1 MSIKPPGNSAFTLT
15 EIIVVLVI
23 VIVIF
28 LMARPQIHVGLT
40 RGQMTQVL
48 SNMKQLHLATQ
59 QMALDGKPTKDTN
72 LGWPGDT
79 GGTFSNWTKLLVP
92 DYLTTND
99 LCKLLSAAGKVVPLG
114 TVPTIQDTAV
124 RVYDVSKNSDSHTV
138 FLTTAN
144 FTNTPAGGLPLESS
158 AKPYGNK
165 GFVVFRQ
172 GGDGAILLPKQ
183 TGDTNIIGTYA
194 PLLR

>member
-1 MSIKPPGNSAFTLT
+1 MTVQLIIQFFHPLFLLSPSPTSAIKFPEEP
-15 EIIVVLVI
+15 
-23 VIVIF
+23 
-28 LMARPQIHVGLT
+28 
-40 RGQMTQVL
+40 
-48 SNMKQLHLATQ
+48 
-59 QMALDGKPTKDTN
+59 
-72 LGWPGDT
+72 
-79 GGTFSNWTKLLVP
+79 TFSNWTKLLVP